1 MAGQKEIS
9 TLEQATIM
17 RISRRLLPLL
27 FASYF
32 VAYIDR
38 VNVGFAALSMN
49 KALGLSAHQYG
60 LAAGLFF
67 LGYLF
72 FEIPSNLIL
81 AQVGARRW
89 IPRIMLS
96 WGLISL
102 LNAWV
107 SGPYSFYAVRL
118 LLGIGEAG
126 LYPGLL
132 YIVAL
137 WYPARY
143 RAQFLGWLIMSTP
156 FSIVFGSLLSQPIL
170 MLDGWLGLAGWQW
183 LFILQALPTLA
194 LGFVLIFTLPNS
206 PADAQWLP
214 ADQKAWLQEQLAA
227 EKALRDRVKRFTL
240 LQALASPTIWLLAL
254 GGFGINGAAY
264 GLVLFLPQM
273 IKALGIST
281 ALTPLVNAVP
291 FAITSVVMILWA
303 RHSDK
308 SGERNWHAA
317 IPALICAAGLFSCLV
332 LNSPLA
338 IMSALTLGIAGVFC
352 FVSVFWAFPSA
363 MLSGAAAAG
372 GFALINCVANLS
384 SFLGP
389 YVLGW
394 SKDWTGSF
402 NAGLLVIGCGPLLSA
417 GVALG
422 IRSVKHFESAE
433 IRL

>member
-1 MAGQKEIS
+1 MAGQEVIS
-9 TLEQATIM
+9 TLEQATIV
-17 RISRRLLPLL
+17 RISLRLLPLL

-49 KALGLSAHQYG
+49 KALGLSAQQYG

-81 AQVGARRW
+81 ARVGARRW

-96 WGLISL
+96 WGLVSL

-107 SGPYSFYAVRL
+107 SGPYSLYAVRL

-170 MLDGWLGLAGWQW
+170 MLDGWLGIAGWQW
-183 LFILQALPTLA
+183 LFILQALPTLV
-194 LGFVLIFTLPNS
+194 LGVVLIFALPNS

-214 ADQKAWLQEQLAA
+214 PDQKAWLQEQLAA
-227 EKALRDRVKRFTL
+227 EKALRDRVRHFTL
-240 LQALASPTIWLLAL
+240 LQALTSPTIWLLAL

-273 IKALGIST
+273 IKALGVST

-291 FAITSVVMILWA
+291 FAITSLVMIFWA

-308 SGERNWHAA
+308 TGERNWHAA
-317 IPALICAAGLFSCLV
+317 LPALVCAVGLFSCLF
-332 LNSPLA
+332 LHSPLA

-372 GFALINCVANLS
+372 GFALINCFANLS

-394 SKDWTGSF
+394 SKDWTGNF
-402 NAGLLVIGCGPLLSA
+402 NVGLLVIGCGPLLSA
-417 GVALG
+417 GVALSM
-422 IRSVKHFESAE
+422 RSVKRFESAE
-433 IRL
+433 ARP